1 MVITRCFAETTPC
14 SKHHYLKL
22 VSQDIRRC
30 YFFKCA
36 SQFCIS
42 NNDKSI
48 YYSHFCLFLET
59 ATLFFSYFYINHH
72 NTLYI
77 QVKKRKRI
85 SYWSRFRSAAC
96 YQHIWN
102 WNFPNE
108 QKTARK
114 SETFVIFSKLRLE
127 NVQVIQIDLRLA
139 VIMFTA
145 GVMMPTFFKLERSSK
160 LTGLVGEPISLYL
173 TIFMK
178 SDEIKVWLLGYCMDI
193 FGMVMS
199 YADLWHFQKNF

>member
-1 MVITRCFAETTPC
+1 MQKLLLVQSTINWN
-14 SKHHYLKL
+14 SYLKILEGATFSNVHLNFASVTMTKAYTTVIFVYFWRQPHFFL
-22 VSQDIRRC
+22 VIFTSIIIIHTGKKKKKNRVLVWIQI
-30 YFFKCA
+30 K
-36 SQFCIS
+36 QS
-42 NNDKSI
+42 N
-48 YYSHFCLFLET
+48 
-59 ATLFFSYFYINHH
+59 
-72 NTLYI
+72 
-77 QVKKRKRI
+77 
-85 SYWSRFRSAAC
+85 C

-199 YADLWHFQKNF
+199 FADLWHFQKNF

>member
-1 MVITRCFAETTPC
+1 MQKLLLVQSTINWN
-14 SKHHYLKL
+14 SYLKIL
-22 VSQDIRRC
+22 GGAT
-30 YFFKCA
+30 FFKCA

-59 ATLFFSYFYINHH
+59 ATLFKVIFTSIIIIH
-72 NTLYI
+72 TG
-77 QVKKRKRI
+77 KKKKKRI
-85 SYWSRFRSAAC
+85 SYWSRFRSAAS

-114 SETFVIFSKLRLE
+114 SETFVIFCKLRLA

>member
-1 MVITRCFAETTPC
+1 MQKLLLVQSTINWN
-14 SKHHYLKL
+14 SYLKIL
-22 VSQDIRRC
+22 EGAT
-30 YFFKCA
+30 FFKCA

-59 ATLFFSYFYINHH
+59 ATLFLVIFTSIIIIH
-72 NTLYI
+72 TG
-77 QVKKRKRI
+77 KKKKKE
-85 SYWSRFRSAAC
+85 SRTGIDC
-96 YQHIWN
+96 YQYIWN

-114 SETFVIFSKLRLE
+114 SETFVIFSKLRLA

-173 TIFMK
+173 TILMK

-199 YADLWHFQKNF
+199 YANLWHFQKNF

>member
-1 MVITRCFAETTPC
+1 MTKAYTTVIFVYFWRQPHF
-14 SKHHYLKL
+14 LKL
-22 VSQDIRRC
+22 
-30 YFFKCA
+30 FFHQ
-36 SQFCIS
+36 S
-42 NNDKSI
+42 SI
-48 YYSHFCLFLET
+48 
-59 ATLFFSYFYINHH
+59 
-72 NTLYI
+72 YI
-77 QVKKRKRI
+77 QVKKNKRI
-85 SYWSRFRSAAC
+85 AYWYRFRSAAC

-114 SETFVIFSKLRLE
+114 SETFVIFCKLRLA

-199 YADLWHFQKNF
+199 FADLWHFQKNF

>member
-1 MVITRCFAETTPC
+1 MTKAYTTVIFVYFWRQP
-14 SKHHYLKL
+14 H
-22 VSQDIRRC
+22 
-30 YFFKCA
+30 FFKVI
-36 SQFCIS
+36 FT
-42 NNDKSI
+42 SI
-48 YYSHFCLFLET
+48 IIIHT
-59 ATLFFSYFYINHH
+59 G
-72 NTLYI
+72 
-77 QVKKRKRI
+77 KKKEERI
-85 SYWSRFRSAAC
+85 SYWSRFRSAAG

-114 SETFVIFSKLRLE
+114 SETFVIFCKLRLA

-173 TIFMK
+173 TILMK

-199 YADLWHFQKNF
+199 FADLWNFQKNF

>member
-1 MVITRCFAETTPC
+1 MTKAYTTVIFVYFWRQPHFF
-14 SKHHYLKL
+14 L
-22 VSQDIRRC
+22 VI
-30 YFFKCA
+30 FT
-36 SQFCIS
+36 
-42 NNDKSI
+42 SI
-48 YYSHFCLFLET
+48 IIIHT
-59 ATLFFSYFYINHH
+59 G
-72 NTLYI
+72 
-77 QVKKRKRI
+77 KKKKRI
-85 SYWSRFRSAAC
+85 SYWYRFRSAAC
-96 YQHIWN
+96 YQYIWN